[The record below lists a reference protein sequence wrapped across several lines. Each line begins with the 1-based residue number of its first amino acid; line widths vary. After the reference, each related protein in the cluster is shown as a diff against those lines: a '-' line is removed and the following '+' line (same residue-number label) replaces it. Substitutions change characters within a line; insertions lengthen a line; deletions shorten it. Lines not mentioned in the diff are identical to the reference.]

1 MAVLNVNAPGGAY
14 DILLEKGLLKK
25 LANNPA
31 SYGLDGH
38 VLVVTNTTVAPLY
51 GQSVVDALPNAD
63 LIVMK
68 DGEAYKNLDTIS
80 DFYDAFIAAGADRH
94 STVLA
99 LGGGVVGDAA
109 GFAAATYMRGIPL
122 VQMPTTLLSMVDSSV
137 GGKVGVDLPQG
148 KNLVGAFKQPDRVL
162 IDPDVLGSLPP
173 EQWRCGMAEALKHGL
188 LADPELLNPDL
199 HTPDRAAAF
208 VERAVQVKINV
219 VEEDPYEKG
228 IRAFLNLGHTFAHAF
243 EQVSHYAW
251 LHGEAV
257 GAGLLAA
264 AKLSNRLSMCDSAL
278 VDEIDTIL
286 AETGLPR
293 SIGQLDPHAIYEA
306 MKTDKKWRGGRSRF
320 VLLKGMQ
327 QPELVYEVAEEDVIA
342 VLEALGS

>member
-1 MAVLNVNAPGGAY
+1 
-14 DILLEKGLLKK
+14 
-25 LANNPA
+25 
-31 SYGLDGH
+31 
-38 VLVVTNTTVAPLY
+38 
-51 GQSVVDALPNAD
+51 
-63 LIVMK
+63 
-68 DGEAYKNLDTIS
+68 
-80 DFYDAFIAAGADRH
+80 
-94 STVLA
+94 
-99 LGGGVVGDAA
+99 
-109 GFAAATYMRGIPL
+109 
-122 VQMPTTLLSMVDSSV
+122 
-137 GGKVGVDLPQG
+137 
-148 KNLVGAFKQPDRVL
+148 
-162 IDPDVLGSLPP
+162 LPP

-188 LADPELLNPDL
+188 LADPELLNPEL
-199 HTPDRAAAF
+199 HTPDRAADF

-264 AKLSNRLSMCDSAL
+264 AKLSNRLGMCDSSL

-293 SIGQLDPHAIYEA
+293 SIGQLDPQAIYEA

-320 VLLKGMQ
+320 VLLRGYAAAGIS
-327 QPELVYEVAEEDVIA
+327 L
-342 VLEALGS
+342 